1 MIENLLIQA
10 NEVQNKTLLIVV
22 LTVFAVVILYYTLK
36 TLETVYI
43 IRNKKPFFVH
53 FYLVKRKLPVI
64 QKTILKE
71 HFIFYRRLMPK
82 EQSYFEH
89 RVASFIRDK
98 DFIGQKGV
106 QITDEIKVLTSATAV
121 MLTFGFRDYFIGL
134 IDKIIIFPKE
144 FYSNFNQDY
153 HKGEFNP
160 KLKALVLSWEHFKL
174 GYAIENDKLNV
185 GIHEFTHAIH
195 LNSLKERDISS
206 NIFQDSYKELVEL
219 LSNNEQ
225 LRDDLIRSKYFRS
238 YAYTNQYEFIAVII
252 ESFIE
257 SPAEL
262 RSSFPNI
269 YEKVKQML
277 NFNFKGY

>member
-1 MIENLLIQA
+1 MIAKLLIQA
-10 NEVQNKTLLIVV
+10 NEVQNKTLLVVV
-22 LTVFAVVILYYTLK
+22 LTIFVLVIFYYSLK
-36 TLETVYI
+36 ALETIYI
-43 IRNKKPFFVH
+43 IRNKKPLFVH
-53 FYLVKRKLPVI
+53 FYIIKKRLPSN
-64 QKTILKE
+64 QKSILKG
-71 HFIFYRRLMPK
+71 FTFYNRLQPI
-82 EQSYFEH
+82 EQRYFEH
-89 RVASFIRDK
+89 RVASFINDK
-98 DFIGQKGV
+98 DYIGRKEIE
-106 QITDEIKVLTSATAV
+106 ITDEMRVLTAATAV

-219 LSNNEQ
+219 LSSNEQ
-225 LRDDLIRSKYFRS
+225 LRDDLIKSKYFRS

-257 SPAEL
+257 SPTEL
-262 RSSFPNI
+262 RSSFPHI
-269 YEKVKQML
+269 YAKVKQML